1 MIWSLL
7 LFCTVV
13 LADDL
18 DVHPCLIKILSNER
32 VKLCTLRVA
41 QAHNM
46 LDIPSFEVGSMYSRG
61 RGARDDE
68 CTYRAYGSGNRKCF
82 DPDSYVT
89 LWLCWWNVSPDLKQD
104 MRIAGIATREQ
115 AMEFAREMGGMHDGK
130 RQKKILFFT
139 GLHDGKRQPT
149 MKPRPKRRDEVTA
162 STDSKRRLS
171 QRGGL
176 VTSTT
181 L

>member
-1 MIWSLL
+1 MSGPKRTMIWSLL

-115 AMEFAREMGGMHDGK
+115 AMEFAREMGECMTGNGRRRYYFLQAYMTGNAN
-130 RQKKILFFT
+130 RQ
-139 GLHDGKRQPT
+139 
-149 MKPRPKRRDEVTA
+149 
-162 STDSKRRLS
+162 
-171 QRGGL
+171 
-176 VTSTT
+176 
-181 L
+181 